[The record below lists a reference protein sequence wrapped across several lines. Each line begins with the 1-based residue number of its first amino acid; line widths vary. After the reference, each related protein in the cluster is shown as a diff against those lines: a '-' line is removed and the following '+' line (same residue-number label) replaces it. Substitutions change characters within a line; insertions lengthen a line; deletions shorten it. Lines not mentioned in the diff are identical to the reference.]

1 MLGAA
6 IKHIYPDLDMESTVI
21 VVSELDAFGSRIE
34 RIAKWLDARPQPT
47 QSEIDAAVS
56 AVQAKIAQEAVDAVV
71 AETDRADMRSRVVA
85 ALARLD
91 AIVTD
96 GGTYTNV
103 QVRAAVVD
111 MAQMLRA
118 MVREL
123 RHRL

>member
-1 MLGAA
+1 MSYIVRIGTTEAQWHDTKPVPTGWVRFDGVL
-6 IKHIYPDLDMESTVI
+6 PDRPIWDAVLNNIREKNRT
-21 VVSELDAFGSRIE
+21 ELDAEQAIE
-34 RIAKWLDARPQPT
+34 DGK
-47 QSEIDAAVS
+47 
-56 AVQAKIAQEAVDAVV
+56 
-71 AETDRADMRSRVVA
+71 RADADDLRSRVSA
-85 ALARLD
+85 ALTRLD

-118 MVREL
+118 MIRDL